1 MEEFIEKLLINS
13 LDWGISE
20 FDFWEMT
27 PAEIERAV
35 ASKQRVRKIE
45 AQERAGYDYILANL
59 IGKNISILLGSK
71 ESYPQIDEVYPDLF
85 KDIAQ
90 EQQQKIEEQKMNLS
104 ALRFKQFA
112 QSYNT
117 NFKNKEVLDKS
128 NE

>member
-1 MEEFIEKLLINS
+1 MEEYVERLLINS

-35 ASKQRVRKIE
+35 QSKERIRKIE
-45 AQERAGYDYILANL
+45 SQEKASYDYILANL
-59 IGKNISILLGSK
+59 IGKYVSIVLGSK
-71 ESYPQIDEVYPDLF
+71 EAFPQIDEVYPDLF
-85 KDIAQ
+85 KDMAQ
-90 EQQQKIEEQKMNLS
+90 EQKEKIEEQKMELS

>member
-1 MEEFIEKLLINS
+1 MEEFIERLLINS

-35 ASKQRVRKIE
+35 QSKNRIKKIE
-45 AQERAGYDYILANL
+45 AQEKASYDFILANL
-59 IGKNISILLGSK
+59 ITKNISIILSGK
-71 ESYPQIDEVYPDLF
+71 GTPPTINEVYADLF
-85 KDIAQ
+85 EDVAQ
-90 EQQQKIEEQKMNLS
+90 EQQEKVEEQKMNLS
-104 ALRFKQFA
+104 ALRFRQFA